1 MAGDGGSKSMLKA
14 AIDPRA
20 CADRV
25 MAERNMLFGSDNW
38 AGASDKVM
46 AALVEANAG
55 LVPAYGS
62 DGITAR
68 LEKRLAD
75 VFEREVGVVL
85 VATGTAANSL
95 ATTGYCPPHG
105 AIVAHETAHLVTD
118 ECGAPEF
125 FGSNKILTLAGA
137 RGKIDADALGTL
149 LAKPPRGVHHVLPSV
164 LTLTQATEMGTVYT
178 LDEVRKLSDIAKS
191 KGLSVHMDGARLAN
205 AIASLGCS
213 AADITWKAGVDV
225 LSFGATK
232 GGCLIA
238 EAIVLF
244 RPDDFERFSYLRKR
258 SGQLVSKHRVLSAQF
273 DAWLEGSHW
282 LELAVHANS
291 MARRLAAGINR
302 SSAARLQ
309 WQPEANELFV
319 YMEKTTAERLLASG
333 AQFYEWDVDGFTAA
347 DLPSSGEGVYRF
359 VTSFRTSEAD
369 VDGFLTVLG

>member
-1 MAGDGGSKSMLKA
+1 
-14 AIDPRA
+14 
-20 CADRV
+20 
-25 MAERNMLFGSDNW
+25 MLFGSDNW

-55 LVPAYGS
+55 LVPSYGS
-62 DGITAR
+62 DEITAR
-68 LEKRLAD
+68 LEKRLAG
-75 VFEREVGVVL
+75 VFEREVGVLL

-105 AIVAHETAHLVTD
+105 AIVAHETAHLVVD

-125 FGSNKILTLAGA
+125 FGGNKILTLPGA
-137 RGKIDADALGTL
+137 RGKIDEDALKLL
-149 LAKPPRGVHHVLPSV
+149 LARPPRGVHHVVPSV

-178 LDEVRKLSDIAKS
+178 VDEVRHLSGLAKT
-191 KGLSVHMDGARLAN
+191 KGLAVHMDGARLAN

-238 EAIVLF
+238 EAIILF
-244 RPDDFERFSYLRKR
+244 RPEDLQRFAFLRKR

-273 DAWLEGSHW
+273 DAWLEGGHW
-282 LELAVHANS
+282 LELAHHANA

-302 SSAARLQ
+302 SNAARLE

-319 YMEKTTAERLLASG
+319 YMEKPTADRLQASG
-333 AQFYEWDVDGFTAA
+333 AGFSEWGADGFAVADRPAA
-347 DLPSSGEGVYRF
+347 GESVYRF
-359 VTSFRTSEAD
+359 VTSFRTTEAD
-369 VDGFLTVLG
+369 VDGFLSALG